1 MQGADE
7 LRRGFRDVLA
17 ATAGGAGLQARFDLS
32 RKMSW
37 VQPQG
42 GDDNTGYGIV
52 CGLIQDPALPD
63 RAWPT
68 HLSVTYYTSVGCP
81 PGVMDSA
88 CLLDL
93 TMTGAGARDARILTS
108 TALTAVLD
116 HHHRAPAQNS
126 RSGALTAAEA
136 PSAAADRLPE
146 TGRRGPGAPSL
157 DFPAGPVT
165 SRPDTG
171 DARAPS
177 ARARQL
183 PRGLPRH
190 QGWRRPSRGA

>member
-1 MQGADE
+1 MPSADE
-7 LRRGFRDVLA
+7 LNRGFRDVLA
-17 ATAGGAGLQARFDLS
+17 ATAGRAGLQARLDLS
-32 RKMSW
+32 HKASW

-63 RAWPT
+63 SAWPT
-68 HLSVTYYTSVGCP
+68 HLSVTYYTSAGCP
-81 PGVMDSA
+81 PGMMDSA

-116 HHHRAPAQNS
+116 HHHRAPPPNS
-126 RSGALTAAEA
+126 RSGALTVAET
-136 PSAAADRLPE
+136 PSAAAGRLPE
-146 TGRRGPGAPSL
+146 TGRRRPGAPSL

-171 DARAPS
+171 DAPS